1 MLIYLKQMN
10 IKNLF
15 NLDKVYST
23 KDYKQIT
30 FQEDLEKDS
39 YIQVIKKQITLLN
52 QIRDD
57 YGSILF
63 CLVGD

>member
-1 MLIYLKQMN
+1 M
-10 IKNLF
+10 NLF
-15 NLDKVYST
+15 NLDKEDILQKTSARNSN
-23 KDYKQIT
+23 IT

-57 YGSILF
+57 LCPILF
-63 CLVGD
+63 CLVRWNR